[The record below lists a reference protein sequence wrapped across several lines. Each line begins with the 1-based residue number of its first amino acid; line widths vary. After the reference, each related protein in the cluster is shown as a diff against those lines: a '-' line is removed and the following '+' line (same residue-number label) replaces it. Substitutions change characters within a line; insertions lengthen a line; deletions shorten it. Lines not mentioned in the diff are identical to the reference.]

1 VHSLVGMSGNL
12 STGKCIGSDAPL
24 LDSLLVTQHNHQIRE
39 VVSVGWKAPSAP
51 WLKVNSNDSVIGN
64 HGACGGLFRDHLGN
78 FLGAFTCNL
87 GISFVFTVEVHSF
100 ILAMEYVAQNGWTN
114 IWLESDSTSA
124 LLVFKNRSLVPV
136 CFETVGIMLVLLE
149 FILFPLIF
157 SVKVIVVL
165 ISWLIWV
172 TWFMG
177 RCGCRLYL
185 LTCRRSFIRDV
196 VVCLVIGSFCASFL
210 IVF

>member
-100 ILAMEYVAQNGWTN
+100 ILAMEYAAQNGWTN

-124 LLVFKNRSLVPV
+124 LLVFKNRSLVPDLLRNGWHNA
-136 CFETVGIMLVLLE
+136 CSLGIHIISSHIFREGNCYADKLANMGHSVHGAVWLSTLPLDLQAE
-149 FILFPLIF
+149 FY
-157 SVKVIVVL
+157 SR
-165 ISWLIWV
+165 
-172 TWFMG
+172 
-177 RCGCRLYL
+177 RCGMPRY
-185 LTCRRSFIRDV
+185 R
-196 VVCLVIGSFCASFL
+196 
-210 IVF
+210 